1 MPEESTEANDERPR
15 GPSSS
20 LCFRTISI
28 KYVSLSFTSIM
39 VLFFVVLF
47 FVVLFFVVLFF
58 VVRLDGRFVIFYG
71 KVLYLFF
78 FLCEINI

>member
-28 KYVSLSFTSIM
+28 KYVSLIFTSI
-39 VLFFVVLF
+39 LVLF

-78 FLCEINI
+78 FLCEINV